1 MSKNDIPN
9 GSTMDQQKRKNQS
22 SFNAEKLRSLIR
34 AGKNAKEIMAEL
46 NLVHKQVLKAHI
58 QKLSTIDKTFYEV
71 PGLFDINT
79 RECFVNKNLEIKLNM
94 KVIDLKG
101 MILHQDDEFEVS
113 VNGKT
118 ITLTKKEFNNKK
130 ETEKNPTVNTKK
142 TMQ

>member
-1 MSKNDIPN
+1 MSKKDVLND
-9 GSTMDQQKRKNQS
+9 STMDQQKRKNQS
-22 SFNAEKLRSLIR
+22 TFNAEKLRSLIR
-34 AGKNAKEIMAEL
+34 AGKNAKEMMVEL
-46 NLVHKQVLKAHI
+46 NLTHKQVLKAHI

-79 RECFVNKNLEIKLNM
+79 RACFVNKNLEIKLNM

-101 MILHQDDEFEVS
+101 MILHPDDEFEVS
-113 VNGKT
+113 VNGNT

-142 TMQ
+142 TN